1 MLEAIKILGEINLK
15 RKNKNT
21 NDINDIFS
29 ILIEYSNYDGNYP
42 KVLVVVFYKEN
53 DRFMYNRIDIEDNDK
68 EKVEKYLYC
77 RGTSNG
83 PDYTLTTKVT
93 GIKRTFENKIEGWFK
108 KYEKYYEKYDEKHDK
123 FIEKLASAVQ
133 KSKSKILEDLSNKLE
148 NSVKPSLNKKQGCIL
163 TLAVEENGEKKYIG
177 DYQIFKDLL
186 IDSMKDDYKKIM
198 QVNHICSVCGEVKSE
213 IYGNAI
219 PFAFYTIDKP
229 GYIAGGFYKKDA
241 WKNAPVCLE
250 CILKIK
256 EGKKILDEK
265 FKSKMG
271 GQQYYLIP
279 KFILGV
285 KGSEEIVDTFFNYFE
300 QRDDLLSQK
309 TLEGISE
316 DEKEILK
323 ELGELKDVLTYN
335 FLFFRADNPQVF
347 KINLLVEDILPSRI
361 STIFEAK
368 KRAEDKEIFKDVK
381 VKKNKYEDIKFRFD
395 ILKQFIPSQKTFF
408 EIIDKTFRGITID
421 KNLLFSLFLNRIQ
434 QSFISDTYLKPL
446 VLQAFVS
453 LLFFKELGILTKN
466 EVLKNGG
473 EIMSELKE
481 KAEGFFKDFSDTFYT
496 PTHKAIFLLGVL
508 TQKLLKIQ
516 FKERGSMPF
525 RKNLKGLKMN
535 EEDFKSLLTR
545 IQNKLEE
552 YKKNYYNSLERLISE
567 YFIEAGKNW
576 SFSKDELN
584 FYFVLGMN
592 LEDFMDNVLNL
603 ENKEVKDER
612 NN

>member
-29 ILIEYSNYDGNYP
+29 ILIEDSNYDGNYP
-42 KVLVVVFYKEN
+42 KVLVAVFYKEN
-53 DRFMYNRIDIEDNDK
+53 DRFVYNRIDIEDNDK

-77 RGTSNG
+77 RGASKG
-83 PDYTLTTKVT
+83 SDYTPTTKVT
-93 GIKRTFENKIEGWFK
+93 EIEKNFKNKIESWFK
-108 KYEKYYEKYDEKHDK
+108 KYEKYDK
-123 FIEKLASAVQ
+123 FIKKLALAVEE
-133 KSKSKILEDLSNKLE
+133 SKDKMIRDLSNKLE
-148 NSVKPSLNKKQGCIL
+148 NIAKPSSNKKQGCIF
-163 TLAVEENGEKKYIG
+163 TLAIEENGEKKYIG

-186 IDSMKDDYKKIM
+186 IESIKDDYKKIM
-198 QVNHICSVCGEVKSE
+198 QVNHICSVCGEVESE

-229 GYIAGGFYKKDA
+229 GYIAGGFYEKDA
-241 WKNAPVCLE
+241 WKNAPICLE

-285 KGSEEIVDTFFNYFE
+285 KGSEVIIDTFFNYFE
-300 QRDDLLSQK
+300 HRDDLLTQG
-309 TLEGISE
+309 TLEHISE
-316 DEKEILK
+316 DEKEILE
-323 ELGELKDVLTYN
+323 ELGKLNDVLTYN

-361 STIFEAK
+361 SSIFEAK
-368 KRAEDKEIFKDVK
+368 KKAENKEIFKGVK

-395 ILKQFIPSQKTFF
+395 ILKHFITSTKTFF

-453 LLFFKELGILTKN
+453 FLFFKELGILTKN

-473 EIMSELKE
+473 EIMSELKGSELKE

-496 PTHKAIFLLGVL
+496 PAHKAVFLLGVL
-508 TQKLLKIQ
+508 AQKLLNIQ
-516 FKERGSMPF
+516 FNERGSTPF

-535 EEDFKSLLTR
+535 EEDFKNLLTR

-552 YKKNYYNSLERLISE
+552 YKKNYYHSLERLISE

-576 SFSKDELN
+576 SLSTDELN

-592 LEDFMDNVLNL
+592 LEDFMDNILNL